1 VRLKG
6 IFYNFLLADCFVS
19 VKVLFC
25 CSIRDWLFMP
35 GLLASLHA
43 VSVADVGDFREQK
56 GAGMM
61 KPCARAFAENLL
73 FYN

>member
-1 VRLKG
+1 MLFNRLFCICEG
-6 IFYNFLLADCFVS
+6 
-19 VKVLFC
+19 LFC
-25 CSIRDWLFMP
+25 CSIRDSLCMP

-56 GAGMM
+56 GAGIM